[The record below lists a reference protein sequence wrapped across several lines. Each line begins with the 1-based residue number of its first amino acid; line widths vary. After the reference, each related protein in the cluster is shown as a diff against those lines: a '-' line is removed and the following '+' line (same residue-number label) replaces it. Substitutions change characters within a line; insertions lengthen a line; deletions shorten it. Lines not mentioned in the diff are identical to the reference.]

1 MINDIGLGLY
11 RMTQRNMMYN
21 GQGKTMP
28 FSEKQLLLLIE
39 HEEPYV
45 VDLSQV
51 INLPPIEFVNAL
63 YILFYNTLNDRLDDW
78 KRLANSVHDD
88 EFKRI
93 AIENFLSS
101 EIVKKY
107 NIQVINNP
115 YEQKGDKKI
124 HLFSKL

>member
-51 INLPPIEFVNAL
+51 INLPPIES
-63 YILFYNTLNDRLDDW
+63 LNDRLDDW
-78 KRLANSVHDD
+78 KRLANSVQDD

-93 AIENFLSS
+93 VIENFLSS